1 MSRVHI
7 SRFYFIV
14 RDAINSGSKMCPI
27 FRFICALLLL
37 GNDRLAHF
45 KGIILLTFVEWPVKQ
60 YLVNNR
66 PGGQYNMLFLLFRFE
81 LTAVISSIGN
91 TLANSVWEGRI
102 QNKTKPTPSSPR

>member
-1 MSRVHI
+1 
-7 SRFYFIV
+7 
-14 RDAINSGSKMCPI
+14 MCPI
-27 FRFICALLLL
+27 FRFIYALLLL

-60 YLVNNR
+60 HLVNNR
-66 PGGQYNMLFLLFRFE
+66 QGGQYNNIIMFFLLFRFE

>member
-1 MSRVHI
+1 MLLSLSEMLLTAGR
-7 SRFYFIV
+7 
-14 RDAINSGSKMCPI
+14 K
-27 FRFICALLLL
+27 CAPFFVSYALFLLF
-37 GNDRLAHF
+37 GNDRLAHC

-60 YLVNNR
+60 HLVNNR
-66 PGGQYNMLFLLFRFE
+66 PGGQYDMLFLLFRFE

>member
-1 MSRVHI
+1 
-7 SRFYFIV
+7 
-14 RDAINSGSKMCPI
+14 MCPI
-27 FRFICALLLL
+27 FRLIIICALILL
-37 GNDRLAHF
+37 GNDRPAHF
-45 KGIILLTFVEWPVKQ
+45 KGIILLRFVEWPVKQ

>member
-1 MSRVHI
+1 
-7 SRFYFIV
+7 
-14 RDAINSGSKMCPI
+14 MCPI
-27 FRFICALLLL
+27 FRFICALLLS

-60 YLVNNR
+60 YLVNNS
-66 PGGQYNMLFLLFRFE
+66 PGGRYNMLFLLFRFE

-102 QNKTKPTPSSPR
+102 QNKTKPTSSSPR